1 MEEVV
6 TLGDSTG
13 SGIKKQ
19 EVSLCSL
26 CELVGCWYL
35 WLEAVLL
42 VRETRFCSLDLGRA
56 GE

>member
-1 MEEVV
+1 MN
-6 TLGDSTG
+6 LGETSAR
-13 SGIKKQ
+13 SGFTMQ

-26 CELVGCWYL
+26 CELVGCWYV

-42 VRETRFCSLDLGRA
+42 VRESPFCSLGLGRA

>member
-13 SGIKKQ
+13 SGITKQ

-42 VRETRFCSLDLGRA
+42 VRETRFCSLGLGRA